1 LTPKLMCLL
10 DLGETKLKA
19 GRDGRQG
26 GRQGGPELVDN
37 WLASTEPKQG
47 ALSFVSYK
55 LEAFIQ
61 AVEMR
66 AISVS
71 VRL

>member
-1 LTPKLMCLL
+1 MCLL
-10 DLGETKLKA
+10 DLGETKLKS
-19 GRDGRQG
+19 GRD

>member
-1 LTPKLMCLL
+1 
-10 DLGETKLKA
+10 
-19 GRDGRQG
+19 
-26 GRQGGPELVDN
+26 LVDN